1 MTVIN
6 YSSAPLCFLPFYVH
20 CTNQSETV
28 TKQST
33 EAFLSWLFLTK
44 AHAARMP
51 LKSDMKTEKSASKLC
66 FFLQGKDMIIIYVYW
81 WQFGVPIRKWKIW
94 KFEIECETTYV
105 LLDLGE

>member
-51 LKSDMKTEKSASKLC
+51 IKIGYENWKSPLKLC
-66 FFLQGKDMIIIYVYW
+66 FFLQGKDVIIIYV
-81 WQFGVPIRKWKIW
+81 
-94 KFEIECETTYV
+94 
-105 LLDLGE
+105 